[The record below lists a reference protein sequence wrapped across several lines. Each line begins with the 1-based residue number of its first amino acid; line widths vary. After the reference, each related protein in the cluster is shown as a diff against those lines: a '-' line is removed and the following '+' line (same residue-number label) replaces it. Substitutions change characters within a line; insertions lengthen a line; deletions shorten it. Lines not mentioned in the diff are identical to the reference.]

1 MSRLLKKGKERR
13 KGGREEDISI
23 ELLRLKDST
32 LCLGNVYRHRTAFA
46 ELLRMVLFII
56 FGDGQVPVSVK
67 KTLRLKSQNQSVL
80 D

>member
-1 MSRLLKKGKERR
+1 MSRLLNKGKGRR

-23 ELLRLKDST
+23 ELLRLRNST
-32 LCLGNVYRHRTAFA
+32 LFLENVHIHGTAFA
-46 ELLRMVLFII
+46 ELLSMVLFII